1 MPQVSGG
8 RDRTGRP
15 AGAQRHPPT
24 QSEPGA
30 PVRGRRAGNGDD
42 NDGLRVRR
50 SQRRSDGLRR
60 LRRSTD
66 VVVST
71 AWAAGPAVV
80 EAGPLAVAVM
90 HAPRTHRVVLR
101 PVVMAAVVTVMAGNL
116 EAGEEDAHR
125 DEYDAGDDHD
135 PRREPVEPIWFDR
148 RRRWLGGDGG
158 RPGWVFWCF
167 AHAQMM
173 RGQRLGPAR
182 YNL

>member
-1 MPQVSGG
+1 MPQLSNS
-8 RDRTGRP
+8 RDRTGRA
-15 AGAQRHPPT
+15 AGAQHYPPT
-24 QSEPGA
+24 KSEPGV
-30 PVRGRRAGNGDD
+30 PLWGRRADGCDD
-42 NDGLRVRR
+42 SDGLRVCR

-60 LRRSTD
+60 LRGTAD

-71 AWAAGPAVV
+71 AWAAGRAVV
-80 EAGPLAVAVM
+80 EACPLAVAVM

-116 EAGEEDAHR
+116 EAREEDAHR
-125 DEYDAGDDHD
+125 DEHDAGDDHD
-135 PRREPVEPIWFDR
+135 PRRESVEPIGFDR
-148 RRRWLGGDGG
+148 HRRWLSGDGG